1 MQRNDVQDDEKQQ
14 LQENEDSFNQVLHKE
29 FRDYNS
35 SFSSSSSTFHEWMGI
50 PLDFMFEGNRE
61 TIVWVVQNEGCLTD
75 SESDRQELVVHSRYN
90 VYSCNRFTLK
100 SLDDSLLVIVDHS
113 KELFA

>member
-50 PLDFMFEGNRE
+50 LFGFMTTGNEKSQGNTRN
-61 TIVWVVQNEGCLTD
+61 VWSSSEYVVCEADASTDTTKDGCVWFVFLW
-75 SESDRQELVVHSRYN
+75 RHELLN
-90 VYSCNRFTLK
+90 NRL
-100 SLDDSLLVIVDHS
+100 S
-113 KELFA
+113 